1 MKIGFVQFSP
11 AFADVNATIDR
22 LDGLSRDFA
31 PADLVVLPELCNSGY
46 NFASID
52 EARNT
57 AEDARDGV
65 FVQYLCSLGARHGQ
79 YIVAGLNEW
88 DQEQS
93 KLYNSAVLV
102 GPKGYIGKYR
112 KLHLFMK
119 EKDFFAPGDL
129 GFPVFDLGG
138 WKLGILI
145 CFDWIFPETWRVLA
159 LRGADIVCHPAN
171 LVLPGLAQ
179 RAVPIH
185 ALMNRIFAVTA
196 NRIGDEGA
204 LTFTGLSTI
213 ADPRGEVLAQAT
225 ETETGVRVVDV
236 DLSLARDKMVTPRN
250 HVLADRWPQ
259 EYAELVKPM
268 A

>member
-11 AFADVNATIDR
+11 AFADVKATIGR
-22 LDGLSRDFA
+22 LDELGEEFA

-46 NFASID
+46 NFASV
-52 EARNT
+52 EQARST
-57 AEDARDGV
+57 SEDARDGV
-65 FVQYLCSLGARHGQ
+65 FVRYLRSLGERNGQ

-88 DQEQS
+88 DEEQE
-93 KLYNSAVLV
+93 KLYNTAVLV
-102 GPKGYIGKYR
+102 GPKGYVGKYR

-119 EKDFFAPGDL
+119 EKDFFEPGDL

-196 NRIGDEGA
+196 NRIGDEGE

-213 ADPRGEVLAQAT
+213 ADPRGEVLAQAS
-225 ETETGVRVVDV
+225 ETETRVSIVDV
-236 DLSLARDKMVTPRN
+236 DLTLARDKMVTPRN
-250 HVLADRWPQ
+250 HVLTDRWPE
-259 EYAELVKPM
+259 EYTELVKPI